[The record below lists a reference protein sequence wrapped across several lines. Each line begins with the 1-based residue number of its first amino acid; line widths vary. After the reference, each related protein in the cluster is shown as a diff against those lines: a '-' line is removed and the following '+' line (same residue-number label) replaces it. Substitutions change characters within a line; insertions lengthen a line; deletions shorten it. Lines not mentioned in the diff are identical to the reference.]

1 MKRTG
6 IKYFDNKYFRS
17 ILGTPIKRVLIWDV
31 KRGHFCVLSI
41 KMKFYCDKLLVFRS
55 GPLECRKISIFVK
68 KRGQKPE
75 KWPFLAPVHRQKG
88 EKRVF

>member
-1 MKRTG
+1 MFCGKVRFVTG
-6 IKYFDNKYFRS
+6 IFGFF
-17 ILGTPIKRVLIWDV
+17 L
-31 KRGHFCVLSI
+31 
-41 KMKFYCDKLLVFRS
+41 
-55 GPLECRKISIFVK
+55 GPLKKCRKMPILTK